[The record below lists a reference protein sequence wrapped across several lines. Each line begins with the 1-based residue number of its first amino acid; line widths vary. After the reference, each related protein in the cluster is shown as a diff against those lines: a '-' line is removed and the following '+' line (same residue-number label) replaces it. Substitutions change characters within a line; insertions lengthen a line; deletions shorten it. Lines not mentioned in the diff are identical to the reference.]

1 MGLKFPHIKIV
12 FGAVVFLS
20 LLFFTLS
27 SYRVSGVL
35 PIHLSNEIPSIRTVT
50 ATVTVTATTT
60 FTTAITTTSITKTK
74 VQTKTSPPESTT
86 TTTTIDP
93 SQLDIEQIEAD
104 FPLGYKNPNP
114 WFRTPASPRTYAKD
128 LMSLLTD
135 DQLALLP
142 GFRAAALNW
151 PEKVRKI
158 ESFYGIN
165 RTGSWQDHINS
176 LDDDG
181 LSPLTKWA
189 QQYIYDHQHPE
200 DCTGK
205 KFYVLKNKWPR
216 HGLGAIIRRVFIEMS
231 AAIQTDRILIFDP
244 EDSPGNTLVEETCGK
259 HVGAKASLEC
269 VIERLSSCASYATKE
284 NSVHQI
290 DPSEVKDGKIR
301 DTVPF
306 AELAY
311 SSYFGGSGV
320 SPGGSV
326 LRYWWRAQLYG
337 YILRPNRAALERM
350 TELRLN
356 KTLHQGVETNRGNV
370 EEPEAREVP
379 FPLPPST
386 VSIHIRHGDKAG
398 EGRLISTRDY
408 IVAAERFILRNPLS
422 YIKRAFMSTED
433 PGAIAEAK
441 RTPFVNPVR
450 SFGNVDWTWYYSNIP
465 RVDGGPQA
473 NLALAH
479 NKTDSLLTHMMQ
491 LWMAVECDTFVGNRN
506 SNWNK
511 MIDAI
516 RCTLMDKCRA
526 PYIDAGFVA
535 DWINFP

>member
-1 MGLKFPHIKIV
+1 MSISSAMGPKFPHIKVV
-12 FGAVVFLS
+12 FGAVVFLA
-20 LLFFTLS
+20 LLLFTLS
-27 SYRVSGVL
+27 SYRVSSII
-35 PIHLSNEIPSIRTVT
+35 PIPVSKDVASVHTIT

-60 FTTAITTTSITKTK
+60 ATTTKT
-74 VQTKTSPPESTT
+74 TFETSPATSKPTATGINPDE
-86 TTTTIDP
+86 
-93 SQLDIEQIEAD
+93 LDIEQIEAD
-104 FPLGYKNPNP
+104 FPMGYKNPNN
-114 WFRTPASPRTYAKD
+114 WFQTPSSPRTYAKE
-128 LMSLLTD
+128 LRELLTD
-135 DQLALLP
+135 EQLALLP
-142 GFRAAALNW
+142 GFQAAAQNW
-151 PEKVRKI
+151 PEKIRKM

-165 RTGSWQDHINS
+165 RTGSWQDHIHS

-189 QQYIYDHQHPE
+189 QQYIYDHQHPK

-216 HGLGAIIRRVFIEMS
+216 HGLGAIIRRVFIELS
-231 AAIQTDRILIFDP
+231 GAIQTDRILIFDP
-244 EDSPGNTLVEETCGK
+244 KNAPGNTLVDESCGK
-259 HVGAKASLEC
+259 STGTYASLEC
-269 VIERLSSCASYATKE
+269 VIEQLSSCASYATEE
-284 NSVHQI
+284 NSVHAI
-290 DPSEVKDGKIR
+290 DPSEAKDGRVR

-306 AELAY
+306 VELVY
-311 SSYFGGSGV
+311 SSYFAGTGV

-356 KTLHQGVETNRGNV
+356 KTLHQGFETNRGNLDNP
-370 EEPEAREVP
+370 EEREVL

-422 YIKRAFMSTED
+422 YMKRAFLSTED

-441 RTPFVNPVR
+441 RTPFVNPIR
-450 SFGNVDWTWYYSNIP
+450 SFGNIDWTWYFSNIP

-473 NLALAH
+473 NLELVH

-491 LWMAVECDTFVGNRN
+491 LWMAIECDTFVGNRN

-535 DWINFP
+535 DWVNFP

>member
-1 MGLKFPHIKIV
+1 MGPKFPHIKVI

-27 SYRVSGVL
+27 SYRVSGVI
-35 PIHLSNEIPSIRTVT
+35 PINLSNDAPSIHTI
-50 ATVTVTATTT
+50 TVTVT
-60 FTTAITTTSITKTK
+60 TTAKASPTKSCPKSSTTSI
-74 VQTKTSPPESTT
+74 SPE
-86 TTTTIDP
+86 
-93 SQLDIEQIEAD
+93 QLDVEQIEAD
-104 FPLGYKNPNP
+104 FPGGYKNPNP
-114 WFRTPASPRTYAKD
+114 WFQTPSSPKAYAKE
-128 LMSLLTD
+128 LKGLLTEE
-135 DQLALLP
+135 QLALLP
-142 GFRAAALNW
+142 AFKAAAQHW
-151 PEKVRKI
+151 PDKLRKI

-189 QQYIYDHQHPE
+189 QQYIYDHQNPE
-200 DCTGK
+200 DCSGK

-231 AAIQTDRILIFDP
+231 VAMQTNRILIFDP
-244 EDSPGNTLVEETCGK
+244 ENSPGNTLVEEDCAE
-259 HVGAKASLEC
+259 HRGANASLEC
-269 VIERLSSCASYATKE
+269 VIEQLSSCAAYATPE
-284 NSVHQI
+284 NSVHEI
-290 DPSEVKDGKIR
+290 DTSEIKDGKVR

-311 SSYFGGSGV
+311 SSYFGGTGV

-337 YILRPNRAALERM
+337 FILRPNRAALERM
-350 TELRLN
+350 ADLRLN
-356 KTLHQGVETNRGNV
+356 KTLHQGYETNRGNV
-370 EEPEAREVP
+370 AKPDPREVP

-386 VSIHIRHGDKAG
+386 ISIHIRHGDKAG

-408 IVAAERFILRNPLS
+408 IVAAERFLLRNPLS
-422 YIKRAFMSTED
+422 YMKRAFMSTED

-441 RTPFVNPVR
+441 RTPFINPIR
-450 SFGNVDWTWYYSNIP
+450 SFGNIDWTWYYSNIP

-526 PYIDAGFVA
+526 PYIDAGFMA